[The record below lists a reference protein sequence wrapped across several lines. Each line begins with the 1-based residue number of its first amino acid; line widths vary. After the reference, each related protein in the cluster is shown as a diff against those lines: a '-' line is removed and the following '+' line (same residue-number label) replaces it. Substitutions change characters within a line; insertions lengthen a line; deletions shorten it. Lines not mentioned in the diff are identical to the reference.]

1 MAVSMQSTS
10 SGGTIN
16 FSEGDTLTVNGKIVA
31 QGIVSPDTGHVYAD
45 VANAQKVN
53 QQIRFDYTYT
63 VLADGILSISVY
75 QKSNGNSHGITVYF
89 NDAQIHK
96 TQQTTSTISYS
107 LSSIPCKMNDAIR
120 ITTDYSSDF
129 ADFNATFYPYR

>member
-10 SGGTIN
+10 SGGQIS

-31 QGIVSPDTGHVYAD
+31 QGLVSPDTGHVYAD

-53 QQIRFDYTYT
+53 QEIRFDYTYT
-63 VLADGILSISVY
+63 VPADGILSISVY

-89 NDAQIHK
+89 NSVKIHS
-96 TQQTTSTISYS
+96 TGQTTNTINYV
-107 LSSIPCKMNDAIR
+107 LTALPCKKDDTIR

-129 ADFNATFYPYR
+129 ADFSATLYPYR